1 MKLLEQT
8 GSLETKTVYTC
19 KTVPGNKRGWELQN
33 YKKKKKRFYMVPN
46 YPSYVYISISHQA
59 ATYLY
64 TILSKKKIFFGRRD
78 YYYYY

>member
-8 GSLETKTVYTC
+8 GSLETQ
-19 KTVPGNKRGWELQN
+19 TVPAKQFQETNVDMNFQIT
-33 YKKKKKRFYMVPN
+33 KKKKTRFYMVPN

-64 TILSKKKIFFGRRD
+64 TIPSKKKNFFGRRD
-78 YYYYY
+78 YYYY